1 MTQEKEN
8 GSKKYLNLILYR
20 QNCFNLNIFEQMC
33 FTWLRK
39 REPTINGA
47 TIVGIMTFSRA
58 TLGIL
63 TLSIIDLFATL
74 SITLSTA
81 SSAVMLSVMLLNC
94 YIKCHFSQCRYG
106 ECRYAECR
114 YGECRYC

>member
-1 MTQEKEN
+1 M
-8 GSKKYLNLILYR
+8 
-20 QNCFNLNIFEQMC
+20 
-33 FTWLRK
+33 
-39 REPTINGA
+39 
-47 TIVGIMTFSRA
+47 
-58 TLGIL
+58 
-63 TLSIIDLFATL
+63 DLFATL

-81 SSAVMLSVMLLNC
+81 SSAVMLSVMLPNC